1 MARNRRSACLIV
13 LLSLLTG
20 GLAVQVEA
28 RWKNLS
34 RQRKQVRVYLPKEGD
49 ARDASSN
56 PFNLHPV
63 MRSVNSGAPMRPA
76 LLALLAGPT
85 PREKRQGFQDHDV
98 RGLYLVKVAIKD
110 GGTAYASFAH
120 RKSWAGWSGD
130 LSPAAFRDGVE
141 RTLLQF
147 PNVRR
152 TVICVDGTENFYDE
166 SGAAE
171 KKCPPF

>member
-1 MARNRRSACLIV
+1 
-13 LLSLLTG
+13 LLSLLAG
-20 GLAVQVEA
+20 GLALQVEA

-49 ARDASSN
+49 ASNVSSN

-63 MRSVNSGAPMRPA
+63 MRSVNRSAPMRPA

-85 PREKRQGFQDHDV
+85 QQEMRQGFQGHDV
-98 RGLYLVKVAIKD
+98 RGLYLVKAAVKD

-120 RKSWAGWSGD
+120 RKTWAGWSGD
-130 LSPAAFRDGVE
+130 LSPAAFRSGVE

-147 PNVRR
+147 TGVRR